1 MRYLLFLIL
10 IILISCNPIKRHN
23 RIVERFPYV
32 HVTDS
37 IKLVDTI
44 RLTTNKVQIDTVTL
58 ISALKDTI
66 TITEDNLTLKAYIV
80 RDSFYLQGICDTIF
94 IEKIITN
101 TIPVYKSAKAPYNWI
116 YINLFIALVIAII
129 IIKKVS

>member
-1 MRYLLFLIL
+1 MKYFLLIL
-10 IILISCNPIKRHN
+10 IILISCNPIRRHN

-32 HVTDS
+32 HTVDS
-37 IKLVDTI
+37 IKLIDTI
-44 RLTTNKVQIDTVTL
+44 RLNTERVQIDTVTL

-101 TIPVYKSAKAPYNWI
+101 TVPVYKSAKSPFNWI
-116 YINLFIALVIAII
+116 WVYLFIALVIAII
-129 IIKKVS
+129 VIRKFI

>member
-1 MRYLLFLIL
+1 MKYFLLLL

-32 HVTDS
+32 HVIDS
-37 IKLVDTI
+37 VKLVDTI
-44 RLTTNKVQIDTVTL
+44 RLNTERVQIDTITL

-66 TITEDNLTLKAYIV
+66 TITEDNLTLNAYIV

-101 TIPVYKSAKAPYNWI
+101 TIPIYKSAKAPFNWI
-116 YINLFIALVIAII
+116 WVYLFIALVIAII
-129 IIKKVS
+129 IIRKFS

>member
-1 MRYLLFLIL
+1 MKYFLLLL

-32 HVTDS
+32 HVIES

-66 TITEDNLTLKAYIV
+66 TIVEDNLTLKAYIV

-101 TIPVYKSAKAPYNWI
+101 TVPVYKSAKAPFNWI
-116 YINLFIALVIAII
+116 WVYLFIALVIAII
-129 IIKKVS
+129 IIRKFS